1 LAGLYA
7 AVMPP
12 PIHVQLFS
20 REGCSLCDKAHALL
34 LIAGRETPIDVDV
47 IDIDEDPALRVQYD
61 QRVPVLR
68 VGEAVIC
75 EGVVTLTDLRQAIAL
90 VTAP

>member
-1 LAGLYA
+1 
-7 AVMPP
+7 MQPT
-12 PIHVQLFS
+12 IHVQLYS
-20 REGCSLCDKAHALL
+20 RDGCSLCDKAHALL
-34 LIAGRETPIDVDV
+34 LIAGRETPIEVEV

-61 QRVPVLR
+61 QRIPVLR

-75 EGVVTLTDLRQAIAL
+75 EGVVTLTRLREAIAL